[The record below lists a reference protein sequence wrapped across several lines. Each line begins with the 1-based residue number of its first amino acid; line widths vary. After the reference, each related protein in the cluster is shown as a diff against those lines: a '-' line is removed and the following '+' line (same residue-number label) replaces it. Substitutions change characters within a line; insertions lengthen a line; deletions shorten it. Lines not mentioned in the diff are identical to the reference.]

1 MTLSLKALK
10 PGMEA
15 LRFIEAAVFA
25 LTPLK
30 TAAPFWALS
39 ESVPESAP
47 AVADKVIVSSVSIKL
62 PY

>member
-1 MTLSLKALK
+1 
-10 PGMEA
+10 MEA